1 VTIEGIETPS
11 RADRFQALCELSQ
24 EMALVEDEWS
34 IYRVVLEV
42 ARKVLDFFNCAI
54 LLVDEQ
60 TQELVIVDEQG
71 YPAGTRGMRIALL
84 GERGIS
90 RWVAV
95 HGEALYVPDVR
106 LDDRYVSGVPQA
118 RSELA
123 VPIKIR
129 NRVLGV
135 LNVESDN
142 TDAFDKDEALL
153 LQALASQLA
162 VALELNRARAEL
174 DRLTITDPL
183 TGVYNRRYLDRV
195 LPTEQDRA
203 ERFDRP
209 FALMMLDLDDF
220 KSVNDRYG
228 HRQGDHILVAFAQ
241 ALQRNVRSIDA
252 VVRYGGDE
260 FLVVLLETDAE
271 GAGKACERIR
281 KRVVEALERSPAVPA
296 EASIGVSVGL
306 AVRNPGENIDE
317 KLAEADQRMYN
328 EKRRTEMRRDLR
340 LAVGGAESPVVAAGV
355 DAEREQSVRPA
366 ALFDSRP
373 GA

>member
-1 VTIEGIETPS
+1 
-11 RADRFQALCELSQ
+11 
-24 EMALVEDEWS
+24 MALVEDEHS
-34 IYRVVLEV
+34 IHRVVLEV

-54 LLVDEQ
+54 LLVDD
-60 TQELVIVDEQG
+60 TTDELVIVDEHG
-71 YPAGTRGMRIALL
+71 YPAGTRGMRISLK

-90 RWVAV
+90 RHVAV
-95 HGEALYVPDVR
+95 EGRPLYVPDVTK
-106 LDDRYVSGVPQA
+106 DDRYVRGVPEA

-129 NRVLGV
+129 DRVLGV
-135 LNVESDN
+135 LNVESDKA
-142 TDAFDKDEALL
+142 DAFDEDEALL

-183 TGVYNRRYLDRV
+183 TGVYNRRYLDRL

-203 ERFDRP
+203 ERFERP
-209 FALMMLDLDDF
+209 FALLMLDLDDF
-220 KSVNDRYG
+220 KDVNDRYG

-271 GAGKACERIR
+271 GAERAAVRIR
-281 KRVVEALERSPAVPA
+281 QRVVDALGTSSAVP
-296 EASIGVSVGL
+296 EGEKIGVSMGL
-306 AVRNPGENIDE
+306 AVRKPGENVDE
-317 KLAEADQRMYN
+317 KLADADHRMYLD
-328 EKRRTEMRRDLR
+328 KHSTDGL
-340 LAVGGAESPVVAAGV
+340 V
-355 DAEREQSVRPA
+355 DP
-366 ALFDSRP
+366 P
-373 GA
+373 GDG

>member
-1 VTIEGIETPS
+1 MARFPAVSPGIVRGTHGLSTEAIKTPS

-60 TQELVIVDEQG
+60 TKELVIVDEHG
-71 YPAGTRGMRIALL
+71 YPAGTRGMRIALT

-95 HGEALYVPDVR
+95 NGKALYVPDVR
-106 LDDRYVSGVPQA
+106 QDDRYVPGVPEA

-135 LNVESDN
+135 LNVESYKA
-142 TDAFDKDEALL
+142 DAFDKDEALL

-162 VALELNRARAEL
+162 VALELNRARSEL

-220 KSVNDRYG
+220 KIINDRYG
-228 HRQGDHILVAFAQ
+228 HRKGDQILVAFAQ

-281 KRVVEALERSPAVPA
+281 SRVVEALERSPSVP
-296 EASIGVSVGL
+296 EGASIGVSVGL
-306 AVRNPGENIDE
+306 AVRNPGENVDE
-317 KLAEADQRMYN
+317 KLAQADQRMYS
-328 EKRRTEMRRDLR
+328 EKRTFENRELG
-340 LAVGGAESPVVAAGV
+340 AVAEQ
-355 DAEREQSVRPA
+355 R
-366 ALFDSRP
+366 
-373 GA
+373 

>member
-1 VTIEGIETPS
+1 
-11 RADRFQALCELSQ
+11 
-24 EMALVEDEWS
+24 MALVEDEWS

-54 LLVDEQ
+54 LLVDCRTE
-60 TQELVIVDEQG
+60 ELVIVDEHG
-71 YPAGTRGMRIALL
+71 YPAGTRGMRISLR

-90 RWVAV
+90 RYVAV
-95 HGEALYVPDVR
+95 QGEMLYVPDVR
-106 LDDRYVSGVPQA
+106 LDDRYVPGVPEA

-129 NRVLGV
+129 DRVLGV
-135 LNVESDN
+135 LNVESDK
-142 TDAFDKDEALL
+142 TDAFDHDEALL

-183 TGVYNRRYLDRV
+183 TGAYNRRYLDRL
-195 LPTEQDRA
+195 LPTEQERA

-209 FALMMLDLDDF
+209 FALLMLDLDDF
-220 KSVNDRYG
+220 KTVNDRYG

-252 VVRYGGDE
+252 VIRYGGDE

-271 GAGKACERIR
+271 GAGRASQRIR
-281 KRVVEALERSPAVPA
+281 QRVVEALESSPSVPA
-296 EASIGVSVGL
+296 GARIGVSVGL
-306 AVRNPGENIDE
+306 AVRNPGESVDE
-317 KLAEADQRMYN
+317 KLAEADHRMYA
-328 EKRRTEMRRDLR
+328 EKRRSDKAIGE
-340 LAVGGAESPVVAAGV
+340 A
-355 DAEREQSVRPA
+355 
-366 ALFDSRP
+366 
-373 GA
+373 